1 MAPARRGPRTGAAA
15 APDSRRLPRPP
26 PASPAGGSG
35 RAGADGGGPRG
46 VDGRGARR
54 FPGAPRWGPPQRSPT
69 PPGSGSPR
77 QRSPTLPGSDALC
90 SWNMFYGAAASN
102 QAIPAG
108 GDTSDTAKVTDTAGL
123 FNGAS
128 AFNKDISSW
137 AVGSVTNNV
146 NNTFAN
152 SVIHVKF
159 EVLSETAFLTR
170 QPCTTTAA
178 ASPDPNLRQRTPPP
192 SLAPILTEETCSSSP
207 PSV

>member
-1 MAPARRGPRTGAAA
+1 MAPARRGPRAGAAA

-77 QRSPTLPGSDALC
+77 QRSPTPPGSDALC

-137 AVGSVTNNV
+137 AVGSVTAHQQLQHV
-146 NNTFAN
+146 CQISLCMFAK
-152 SVIHVKF
+152 SVYVCYCLSRVCHVF
-159 EVLSETAFLTR
+159 VMCLSCEV
-170 QPCTTTAA
+170 
-178 ASPDPNLRQRTPPP
+178 
-192 SLAPILTEETCSSSP
+192 SS
-207 PSV
+207 

>member
-1 MAPARRGPRTGAAA
+1 
-15 APDSRRLPRPP
+15 
-26 PASPAGGSG
+26 
-35 RAGADGGGPRG
+35 
-46 VDGRGARR
+46 
-54 FPGAPRWGPPQRSPT
+54 
-69 PPGSGSPR
+69 
-77 QRSPTLPGSDALC
+77 
-90 SWNMFYGAAASN
+90 MFYGAAASN

-108 GDTSDTAKVTDTAGL
+108 GDTSDTAKVTDMASL

-146 NNTFAN
+146 NTFAN

-170 QPCTTTAA
+170 LPCTTTATGRLIRG
-178 ASPDPNLRQRTPPP
+178 SSRSNWRQRTPPP

>member
-1 MAPARRGPRTGAAA
+1 
-15 APDSRRLPRPP
+15 
-26 PASPAGGSG
+26 
-35 RAGADGGGPRG
+35 
-46 VDGRGARR
+46 
-54 FPGAPRWGPPQRSPT
+54 
-69 PPGSGSPR
+69 
-77 QRSPTLPGSDALC
+77 
-90 SWNMFYGAAASN
+90 MFYGAAASN

-108 GDTSDTAKVTDTAGL
+108 GDTSDTAKVTDMATL

-146 NNTFAN
+146 NTFAN

-170 QPCTTTAA
+170 LPCTNTAT
-178 ASPDPNLRQRTPPP
+178 ASPDPNWRQRTPPP

-207 PSV
+207 LSV

>member
-137 AVGSVTNNV
+137 AVGSVT
-146 NNTFAN
+146 AHQQRQ
-152 SVIHVKF
+152 HVCQF
-159 EVLSETAFLTR
+159 SLS
-170 QPCTTTAA
+170 
-178 ASPDPNLRQRTPPP
+178 
-192 SLAPILTEETCSSSP
+192 SLHLKTLGWLVSF
-207 PSV
+207 VR

>member
-1 MAPARRGPRTGAAA
+1 
-15 APDSRRLPRPP
+15 
-26 PASPAGGSG
+26 
-35 RAGADGGGPRG
+35 
-46 VDGRGARR
+46 
-54 FPGAPRWGPPQRSPT
+54 
-69 PPGSGSPR
+69 
-77 QRSPTLPGSDALC
+77 
-90 SWNMFYGAAASN
+90 MFYGAAASN

-146 NNTFAN
+146 NTFAN

-170 QPCTTTAA
+170 LPCTTTATV
-178 ASPDPNLRQRTPPP
+178 SPDPNSEIENHIKQ
-192 SLAPILTEETCSSSP
+192 
-207 PSV
+207 

>member
-1 MAPARRGPRTGAAA
+1 
-15 APDSRRLPRPP
+15 
-26 PASPAGGSG
+26 
-35 RAGADGGGPRG
+35 
-46 VDGRGARR
+46 
-54 FPGAPRWGPPQRSPT
+54 
-69 PPGSGSPR
+69 
-77 QRSPTLPGSDALC
+77 
-90 SWNMFYGAAASN
+90 MFYGAAASN

-170 QPCTTTAA
+170 LPCTTTATV
-178 ASPDPNLRQRTPPP
+178 SPDPNWRQRTPPP

-207 PSV
+207 LSV